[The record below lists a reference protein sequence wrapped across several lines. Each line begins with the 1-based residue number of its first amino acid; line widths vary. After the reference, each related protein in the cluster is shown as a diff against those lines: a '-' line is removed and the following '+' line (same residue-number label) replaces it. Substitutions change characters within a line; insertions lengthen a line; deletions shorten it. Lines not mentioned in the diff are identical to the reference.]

1 MIPDNNNKIII
12 NNYFYIPE
20 NFMQIQDLFHQ
31 NHNNFFIVQD
41 KDKEIPLYNSF
52 LMKKRENIENRK
64 ENNKNEKEIE
74 EITFGINNQKFNDEN
89 KNINSSNTNNS
100 SKEIDIPKKINI
112 FEIKRLKKVG
122 RKPKLFKEI
131 SVHTKFSD
139 DNILRKI
146 KVKFF
151 QKLVSYLNSIIMS
164 KYSAKIKT
172 LKPLKGE
179 ISQNNAINFNRVLLN
194 SKLKDIFLS
203 YEINGKFKTF
213 DKKYNKSVIE
223 NIYIEKIK
231 ELIDILEMTFLDV
244 FKIFRNLN
252 ETQELNGFEKIDSVI
267 REISVKEIDENY
279 ISKFKDAVMNFEN
292 FYYNKIARK

>member
-20 NFMQIQDLFHQ
+20 NFMQIQDLLHQ

-41 KDKEIPLYNSF
+41 KDKKIPLYNSF

-146 KVKFF
+146 NVKFF

-244 FKIFRNLN
+244 FKIFRDLN
-252 ETQELNGFEKIDSVI
+252 ETQKLNGFEKIDSVI
-267 REISVKEIDENY
+267 REMSVKEIDDNY
-279 ISKFKDAVMNFEN
+279 IEKFKNAVMNFEN
-292 FYYNKIARK
+292 MYYSKIARK

>member
-100 SKEIDIPKKINI
+100 SREIDIPKKINI

-244 FKIFRNLN
+244 FKIFRDLN
-252 ETQELNGFEKIDSVI
+252 ETQKLNGFEKIDSVI
-267 REISVKEIDENY
+267 REMSVKEIDDNY
-279 ISKFKDAVMNFEN
+279 IEKFKNAVMNFEN
-292 FYYNKIARK
+292 MYYSKIARK